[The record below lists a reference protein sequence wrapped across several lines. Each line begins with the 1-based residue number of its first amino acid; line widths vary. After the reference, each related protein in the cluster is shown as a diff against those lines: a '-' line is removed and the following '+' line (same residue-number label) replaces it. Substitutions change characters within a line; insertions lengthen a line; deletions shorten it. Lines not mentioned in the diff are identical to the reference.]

1 MCVKYYIAKVEVS
14 DVSNESEIFVKD
26 EISEEYFR
34 TICNSI
40 SFLKNIEAPKEVH
53 RILTRNGGEL
63 LFFLSEEN
71 VKKTIL
77 VNKTNKD
84 DFITEANRL
93 TFNFCASMRTFVDY
107 TLIAAN
113 RKGNAEHDDLK
124 TMTSQI
130 FDELPEYRFFEKL
143 RNYIIH
149 YSYPFGTLRKIA
161 PDRVEF
167 FCMKNHL
174 LEYDAWGAIVK
185 KDIELMP
192 EEIDIRPYIRKVF
205 PSLESIYLMI
215 YYYYAED
222 YCNANS
228 ILANLQ
234 KKYNLEYPVIM
245 SENNADNKN
254 KIIRPFPVK
263 KIVEG
268 IEMLKYNPFLDISF
282 V

>member
-1 MCVKYYIAKVEVS
+1 MSVKYYIAKVEVS
-14 DVSNESEIFVKD
+14 NVSNESEIFVKD

-40 SFLKNIEAPKEVH
+40 SFLKNIEAPKEAH
-53 RILTRNGGEL
+53 KILTRNGEEL
-63 LFFLSEEN
+63 LFFLSEDN

-113 RKGNAEHDDLK
+113 RKGEAEYKDLEDL
-124 TMTSQI
+124 THNI

-167 FCMKNHL
+167 FCMKKHL

-185 KDIELMP
+185 KDMESMP

-205 PSLESIYLMI
+205 PSLESIYLMM

-222 YCNANS
+222 YCKANNL
-228 ILANLQ
+228 IANLE
-234 KKYNLEYPVIM
+234 KKYDLRCPAIII
-245 SENNADNKN
+245 ADKKKTVNQLP
-254 KIIRPFPVK
+254 IR

-268 IEMLKYNPFLDISF
+268 IELLKHHPFVDINF
-282 V
+282 N